1 MATQTTDMPIDG
13 AAIVDAETYEPA
25 IAPRVV
31 TLTQPLSPAAE
42 QYRVLRYRLE
52 CLARSG
58 FKALAFTSP
67 QSGDGKTTTVVNTA
81 IALGKGGRNRVVL
94 VDADLRRPGVHTTLG
109 LRANK
114 GLCDIVAGRGGL
126 DDCLW
131 RFGTDEL
138 YVLPAGNVPDDPSTT
153 LYDPRLGDLLAA
165 LKQRF
170 DFVVVDVPPVLA
182 LADVPTLCRDLDG
195 AVMVVRSG
203 ATPRELVDAALEALY
218 GVVVHGLV
226 LNDVDPSI
234 ATMLRIV
241 PRPYG
246 SERLA
251 LPANGEAR
259 RAR

>member
-1 MATQTTDMPIDG
+1 MATMTNEMPFGG

-58 FKALAFTSP
+58 IKALAFTSP
-67 QSGDGKTTTVVNTA
+67 QSGDGKTTTAVNAA

-94 VDADLRRPGVHTTLG
+94 VDGDLRRPGVHSMLG
-109 LRANK
+109 LHANK
-114 GLCDIVAGRGGL
+114 GLCDIVAGRSSL

-131 RFGTDEL
+131 RFGDDEL
-138 YVLPAGNVPDDPSTT
+138 YVLPAGSVPDDLSVT
-153 LYDPRLGDLLAA
+153 LYDPRLADLFAA

-170 DFVVVDVPPVLA
+170 DFVIVDSPPVLP
-182 LADVPTLCRDLDG
+182 LADVPTMARELDG
-195 AVMVVRSG
+195 VVMVVRAG
-203 ATPRELVDAALEALY
+203 GTPRELVNAAIDSLY

-226 LNDVDPSI
+226 LNGVD
-234 ATMLRIV
+234 ARMAGMLRIM
-241 PRPYG
+241 PYG
-246 SERLA
+246 TEQKA
-251 LPANGEAR
+251 LPPKR
-259 RAR
+259 